1 MLQIFAMPYLMTNG
15 GPSFKT
21 STLLMLVYTSA
32 FQNGSFGYAS
42 AIGVIL
48 FLITAV
54 IAFLQFR
61 MMKQEAVEY

>member
-1 MLQIFAMPYLMTNG
+1 MLQIFAVPYLMTNG
-15 GPSFKT
+15 GPGFKT

-48 FLITAV
+48 FGITAV

-61 MMKQEAVEY
+61 MMKQDTVEY